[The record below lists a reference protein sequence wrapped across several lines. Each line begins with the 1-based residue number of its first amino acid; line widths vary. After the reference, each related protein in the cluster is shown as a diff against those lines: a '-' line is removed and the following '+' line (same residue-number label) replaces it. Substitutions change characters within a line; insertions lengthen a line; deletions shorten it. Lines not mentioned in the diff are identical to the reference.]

1 MIGKQVGRYIIL
13 KVEASKE
20 ECMKK
25 RMRELEQEGK
35 NKRGASRKRVKGGW
49 EEGRQ
54 EGGKGKDKEG
64 RKKDRKKGCWN
75 RSKK

>member
-1 MIGKQVGRYIIL
+1 MR
-13 KVEASKE
+13 
-20 ECMKK
+20 K

-64 RKKDRKKGCWN
+64 RKEDRKKG
-75 RSKK
+75 